1 VIVAVGSSPFVPD
14 IPGVKGKNVLTCREV
29 LSGQKKTGKK
39 VIVMGGGY
47 VGCETAF
54 FLAHNGIE
62 VTLVFRSAEPA
73 LDIQFWENRTHYWNK
88 LKEYG
93 IKVMPQVKYSKITAR
108 GLSLT
113 DKEGKEVFVEAD
125 NIVLATGAIP
135 DKKLGKALQGKYL
148 EFAEIGDCVEARRIR
163 EAIEEGTWA
172 AVLF

>member
-1 VIVAVGSSPFVPD
+1 L
-14 IPGVKGKNVLTCREV
+14 NCREV

-47 VGCETAF
+47 VGCETCF
-54 FLAHNGIE
+54 FLAHNGID

-88 LKEYG
+88 LKDYG
-93 IKVMPQVKYSKITAR
+93 IKVMPQVKYGKITAK
-108 GLSLT
+108 GLNLT

-125 NIVLATGAIP
+125 NIVLATGATP